1 VRCRD
6 CEYGSPVPL
15 WEINQGVWH
24 VWQEVQTQWRAGAMG
39 IIGLDY
45 AEVRNAFE
53 ELGIDYTRRNK
64 LKIMLMERLFLE
76 SVKPSDK

>member
-1 VRCRD
+1 MG

-15 WEINQGVWH
+15 WEINLD
-24 VWQEVQTQWRAGAMG
+24 VWQVWQDVQTQWRAGAMG

-45 AEVRNAFE
+45 AEVRQAFD

-64 LKIMLMERLFLE
+64 LKIMIMERAFLE
-76 SVKPSDK
+76 SVKSSSK

>member
-1 VRCRD
+1 
-6 CEYGSPVPL
+6 
-15 WEINQGVWH
+15 
-24 VWQEVQTQWRAGAMG
+24 MG